1 MHAIAE
7 LMPYVARRRR
17 LWLSLLVTVV
27 LVAAI
32 AVVFAA
38 RTPSPAKS
46 ALPAPTAT
54 TASPKMPA
62 SGPSFVAVVP
72 SQKPELPLA
81 TNEPNTTNYRMLA
94 QAAAEAI
101 YTWDA
106 RSSTYSEVYERLRS
120 WWDVLPDGSNPLTVM
135 AQEFQATGVT
145 PASFAALS
153 GMHAYRTA
161 SVSTSS
167 CDEQL
172 TQVQQQP
179 APWAGLHACTFTLKV
194 EEHQTGGK
202 NAYTVPVSVMVN
214 CPPASTAPADRCA
227 MVAFYASADRIVY

>member
-1 MHAIAE
+1 MYRFVE
-7 LMPYVARRRR
+7 LMHHLATRPR
-17 LWLSLLVTVV
+17 LWISLLVTVV
-27 LVAAI
+27 LIAAV
-32 AVVFAA
+32 AVVFAL
-38 RTPSPAKS
+38 RTPSPAQFEQPV
-46 ALPAPTAT
+46 PAAT
-54 TASPKMPA
+54 TAKPTRA
-62 SGPSFVAVVP
+62 AIPSAAVVVP

-81 TNEPNTTNYRMLA
+81 PNEPKTRDYRMLA

-120 WWDVLPDGSNPLTVM
+120 WWDVLPDGANPLVVM

-145 PASFAALS
+145 AASFASLS

-179 APWAGLHACTFTLKV
+179 APWAGLHVCTFTLKV

-214 CPPASTAPADRCA
+214 CPPASTAPVDRCA